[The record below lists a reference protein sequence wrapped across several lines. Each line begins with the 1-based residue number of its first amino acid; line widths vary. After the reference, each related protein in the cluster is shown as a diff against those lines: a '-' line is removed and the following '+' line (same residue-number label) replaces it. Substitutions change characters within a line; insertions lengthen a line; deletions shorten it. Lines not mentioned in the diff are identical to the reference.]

1 MKFNAFGRSA
11 SVRTALMAG
20 AAAMVLPA
28 SAQAQDAEDEAD
40 DSAVAAPANSNVIIV
55 TATKREQTLQETPVA
70 VSVTSSEAIEQAQ
83 ILSLIHI

>member
-28 SAQAQDAEDEAD
+28 AAQAQDAEDEAYRIF
-40 DSAVAAPANSNVIIV
+40 SRIV
-55 TATKREQTLQETPVA
+55 QFDCARHVWQGMPRCEGR
-70 VSVTSSEAIEQAQ
+70 SEM
-83 ILSLIHI
+83 